1 MRVDRALSAH
11 ELLLIKVEEVAVRE
25 AAVAHED
32 AATSKQLGDDNG
44 RVTFLLSLVH
54 DPAEDVALLRLG
66 EEVNTLGE
74 EDVQQLLRDGQP
86 DLDAEVGPGV
96 GQRITLLPVVRVP
109 PKEVVGDE
117 VDVVAMVAVVF
128 DISAV

>member
-1 MRVDRALSAH
+1 M
-11 ELLLIKVEEVAVRE
+11 RE

-32 AATSKQLGDDNG
+32 AAASIQLGDINC

-54 DPAEDVALLRLG
+54 DPAKDVALLRLG

-86 DLDAEVGPGV
+86 DLDAEVGPG
-96 GQRITLLPVVRVP
+96 GSKDHP
-109 PKEVVGDE
+109 PSSCPGTTKG
-117 VDVVAMVAVVF
+117 
-128 DISAV
+128 SRRRRG